1 MIKVAIVDDQIIEAY
16 MKKAKKILLILL
28 STILTIGGSSCR
40 TNNIKNETVQKE
52 EHTLNEWQKEFL
64 EEQNLPTEYSE
75 LNLTQQLS
83 VDAIYEMIMYLEDK
97 YGIEFEYS
105 GYARPQILEKEH
117 MTAIPKGGNEKTD
130 TVTVTRE
137 DDGTLTDDYPNVAV
151 RPYYEQ
157 MITDYVKEYFNS
169 DKIKVLSTVTEA
181 SLESVENIDNEKLE
195 GNISATN
202 VIFIHSDICSEDML
216 AKFAADYTEWM
227 KEHNFVSTNRINIV
241 FNVDISN
248 INYSN
253 LSDYYNKEYLKYD
266 LLCYVKLNGE
276 IIINK

>member
-1 MIKVAIVDDQIIEAY
+1 M
-16 MKKAKKILLILL
+16 
-28 STILTIGGSSCR
+28 
-40 TNNIKNETVQKE
+40 
-52 EHTLNEWQKEFL
+52 
-64 EEQNLPTEYSE
+64 PTEYSE

-105 GYARPQILEKEH
+105 GYVRPQILEKEY

-169 DKIKVLSTVTEA
+169 DKVKILSTVTKT

-216 AKFAADYTEWM
+216 AKFTANYTEWM

-266 LLCYVKLNGE
+266 LLCYVESSGE